1 MFRRKRVPIQFSGK
15 KRSVKG
21 MVVTILGL
29 VALVALIALPIL
41 SSESGG
47 NGGLVI
53 GILGL
58 LVMTL
63 SIIGLVVAVMSFKEK
78 DIFYK
83 LPIAGLVINGIL
95 FLICFIIYIVGMSS

>member
-15 KRSVKG
+15 TRSIKG
-21 MVVTILGL
+21 MVSTILGI
-29 VALVALIALPIL
+29 VAMVALIALPIL
-41 SSESGG
+41 SSDSGG

-58 LVMTL
+58 LVMAF
-63 SIIGLVVAVMSFKEK
+63 SIIGLVVAVVSFKEK
-78 DIFYK
+78 DIFYN